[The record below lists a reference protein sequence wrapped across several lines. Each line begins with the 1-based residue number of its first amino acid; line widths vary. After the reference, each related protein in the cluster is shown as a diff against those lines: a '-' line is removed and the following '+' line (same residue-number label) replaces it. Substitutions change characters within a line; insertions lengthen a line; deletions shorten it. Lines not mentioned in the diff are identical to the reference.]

1 MLKTKLAAV
10 AAAVALSATLAA
22 APASASSFKSLEGV
36 QVEQMSAEEL
46 SAITG
51 ELNAYD
57 IAASL
62 LALAAKYTTSAPRL
76 AASLTKLA
84 NATLA
89 NATTINAAFAKY
101 GVLTPCTTG
110 CSLQP
115 K

>member
-1 MLKTKLAAV
+1 MLKTKFAAV
-10 AAAVALSATLAA
+10 AAALALSATLAT

-46 SAITG
+46 AAVTG

-62 LALAAKYTTSAPRL
+62 YALSAKYATSAPRL
-76 AASLTKLA
+76 SASLKKLA
-84 NATLA
+84 DATLA
-89 NATTINAAFAKY
+89 NAVTINATFAKY

-115 K
+115 